1 MKKLV
6 AAGVAA
12 LGLFASTL
20 AQAQQKKEIIWGAPT
35 LGSSY
40 YWDVLAAIELGYMDQ
55 EGLAVK
61 AINHDT
67 PVQALQFLATGATN
81 IGSIT
86 TELAISA
93 VDKGADFK
101 FVGAEDDK
109 IAFVLMA
116 RPEIMDFDDFRGKTL
131 GVTQLK
137 ELTATMTR
145 LLLEKHGV
153 KPEEYSTVALGGSPN
168 RYAALVRNAVAATM
182 LSPPFDYKAEDEGMK
197 RMGNA
202 FDAFAGVGVLFVVD
216 DKWAKANADALTG
229 FLRGAAKAEKFLYDP
244 SNKQKA
250 VDILVKYTKSPPQDI
265 AKSYDFFYPKDRIM
279 SPDFMLTD
287 SLLQPWLDLR
297 GSSEKP
303 QRYIDL
309 SYLQRA
315 VGK

>member
-6 AAGVAA
+6 ATGAA
-12 LGLFASTL
+12 LLGLVASTL
-20 AQAQQKKEIIWGAPT
+20 AHAQQKKEIVWGAPT

-40 YWDVLAAIELGYMDQ
+40 YWDVLAAIDLGYMDQ

-93 VDKGADFK
+93 ADKAPDFK
-101 FVGAEDDK
+101 FVGSEDDK

-116 RPEIMDFDDFRGKTL
+116 RPEINGFDDFRGKTL

-137 ELTATMTR
+137 ESTATMTR

-153 KPEEYSTVALGGSPN
+153 KPDEYSTVALGGSPN
-168 RYAALVRNAVAATM
+168 RYAALVRGAVSATM
-182 LSPPFDYKAEDEGMK
+182 LSPPFDYKAEAEGMK

-202 FDAFAGVGVLFVVD
+202 FDAFDGVGVVFVVD

-229 FLRGAAKAEKFLYDP
+229 FLRAAAKAEQFLYDP
-244 SNKQKA
+244 NNKQKA
-250 VDILVKYTKSPPQDI
+250 VEILVKYTKSPAEDI
-265 AKSYDFFYPKDRIM
+265 AKSYDSFYPKNRIM
-279 SPDFMLTD
+279 SPDFMLTGTQ
-287 SLLQPWLDLR
+287 LQPWLDLR
-297 GSSEKP
+297 ASSEKP
-303 QRYIDL
+303 GRYIDL
-309 SYLQRA
+309 TYLNRA
-315 VGK
+315 LGK